1 MRNLLYILLG
11 ILFGMAMYKAEAASW
26 FRIYEMF
33 TFKSFHMYGFIGTAL
48 VIGIAGIQWIK
59 RKQAKDVDGKRIVI
73 EEKSKSI
80 TRNLVGGALFG
91 LGWALVGACPGPLF
105 VLLGAGVFSIAIV
118 IVFALLGTYIYGL
131 IRHRLPH

>member
-1 MRNLLYILLG
+1 MRNLLYTLLG

-91 LGWALVGACPGPLF
+91 LGWALVGACPGPIF

-118 IVFALLGTYIYGL
+118 IVFALLGTYIYGM

>member
-1 MRNLLYILLG
+1 
-11 ILFGMAMYKAEAASW
+11 MAMYKAEAASW

-91 LGWALVGACPGPLF
+91 LGWALVGACPGPIF

-118 IVFALLGTYIYGL
+118 IVFALLGTYIYGM